1 MRALILTGKLAQDI
15 EVFYPLYRMQEE
27 GWKVD
32 IAVNV
37 DTVVEGVYGMKISPT
52 VDLYGFQV
60 SEFDCLILPGG
71 ARAME
76 YLRQSYEVISI
87 IMRFHA
93 EGKVIGSICHGTQL
107 LISAGLVRGR
117 KVSGY
122 YSIKD
127 DIVNA
132 GGTFVDAPF
141 VTDRRICTSPHYRHL
156 GPWMH
161 EVIALAKFHA
171 KSLG

>member
-32 IAVNV
+32 MVTQDNTAVQ
-37 DTVVEGVYGMKISPT
+37 GVYGMKITPT
-52 VDLYGFQV
+52 MDMDGFWV
-60 SEFDCLILPGG
+60 TGFDCLILPGG
-71 ARAME
+71 ARALE
-76 YLRQSYEVISI
+76 YLRQSPEI
-87 IMRFHA
+87 INIIRSFHS
-93 EGKVIGSICHGTQL
+93 EKKVIGSICHGTQL

-127 DIVNA
+127 DIWNA
-132 GGTFVDAPF
+132 GGEFVDAPF
-141 VTDRRICTSPHYRHL
+141 VNCDRIVCSPHYKYL
-156 GPWMH
+156 GPWMG
-161 EVIALAKFHA
+161 EVIRETKFRV
-171 KSLG
+171 KSI

>member
-1 MRALILTGKLAQDI
+1 MKALIITGKYAQDI

-32 IAVNV
+32 IA
-37 DTVVEGVYGMKISPT
+37 TQGKQEMLGVYGMKIIPT
-52 VDLYGFQV
+52 IDIPMYGDWDL
-60 SEFDCLILPGG
+60 LILPGG
-71 ARAME
+71 ARALE
-76 YLRQSYEVISI
+76 YLRTDPRVIATI
-87 IMRFHA
+87 RFLHLNEA
-93 EGKVIGSICHGTQL
+93 TVGSICHGTQL
-107 LISAGLVRGR
+107 LISAGLVKGR

-132 GGTFVDAPF
+132 GGEFMDAPF
-141 VTDRRICTSPHYRHL
+141 ITDGKIVSSPHYKYL

-161 EVIALAKFHA
+161 EVIAVAKYHV
-171 KSLG
+171 KPV